1 MLYATAKSIIVLLCR
16 SYIRLEVIGHENIP
30 ESGGVLLA
38 PNHISCLDPILL
50 PVAVERRVYS
60 MAKEELFE
68 NAFSRFLMTRVNAFP
83 VRRGKLDR
91 HTLRHSLQILGQGK
105 VLNVF
110 PEGTINLHGNVM
122 EGKQGVA
129 WLALK
134 TNAPIVPVKIIGTDK
149 LLPDGE
155 VFPKM
160 GRARII
166 FGRPIFCDAKGSN
179 LKDCKKMLT
188 ETMMEEIRKLG

>member
-1 MLYATAKSIIVLLCR
+1 MLYTMAKLIVVSFCR
-16 SYIRLEVIGHENIP
+16 SYFRLEVVGHENIP
-30 ESGGVLLA
+30 KSGGVLLA
-38 PNHISCLDPILL
+38 PNHISYLDPVLL
-50 PVAVERRVYS
+50 PVAVNRRVYS

-68 NAFSRFLMTRVNAFP
+68 NPLSRFFLTRLNAFP
-83 VRRGKLDR
+83 VRRGKVDR
-91 HTLRHSLQILGQGK
+91 HTLRRSLQILGQGK

-110 PEGTINLHGNVM
+110 PEGMINLHGTVM
-122 EGKQGVA
+122 EGKKGVA

-134 TNAPIVPVKIIGTDK
+134 TNAPIVPVKIIGTDN
-149 LLPDGE
+149 LLPDGAL
-155 VFPKM
+155 FPKM

-166 FGRPIFCDAKGSN
+166 FGRPILCDAKSGN